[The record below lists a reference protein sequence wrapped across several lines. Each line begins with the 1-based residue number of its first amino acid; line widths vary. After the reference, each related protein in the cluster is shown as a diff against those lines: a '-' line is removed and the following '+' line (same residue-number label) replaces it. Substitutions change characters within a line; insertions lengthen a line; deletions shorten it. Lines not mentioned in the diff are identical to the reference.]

1 MALFAGHGERVA
13 DFATRYVV
21 QTKGRWA
28 GEPLKLERWQRSFLD
43 ELFLVDGDGRRV
55 YREALLGVGRKNGK
69 STLAAAIALYGLL
82 GLGEEGAEV
91 YSAAA
96 SRDQA
101 RVVFDQAAA
110 FVEASPLLRD
120 WLKPM
125 RSAIVCE
132 STGGVYRVLS
142 SDGPL
147 QHGLNPSLVVIDEL
161 WAHKSPELFYAL
173 TTGQLARLDPLV
185 VSITTAGW
193 DRDTIAW
200 QAYER
205 GRALADQGADAMR
218 AERFLFRWF
227 EAPDGCRVD
236 DPEAWAAANPS
247 SWVDHDDLA
256 REARRLPEPVF
267 RRLHLNQWTDS
278 EDSWVSAG
286 DWDACRGDVRL
297 DEADELWVGVDIGVK
312 RDSSAIVEAGWVE
325 DRLHVRATVLT
336 PSPGRPVA
344 VADVRELV
352 AGMAGD
358 RVREIDFD
366 PHAFRESAQELEER
380 GLPMVEFAPNNA
392 RMVPASEKLYE
403 LIRER
408 RLVHDG
414 DPVLRSHILAA
425 EAQMTERGQRIS
437 KRKSRAHIDACM
449 ALAYAADRAADQS
462 PPADDFIWE
471 VFR

>member
-1 MALFAGHGERVA
+1 MAVYSGHGKRVA
-13 DFATRYVV
+13 DFAEKYVV

-28 GEPLKLERWQRSFLD
+28 GEPLALETWQRSFLD
-43 ELFLVDGDGRRV
+43 ELFLVDEEGRRI
-55 YREALLGVGRKNGK
+55 YREALLGVARKGGK
-69 STLAAAIALYGLL
+69 STLAAAIGLYGLL
-82 GLGEEGAEV
+82 GLGEQGAEV

-96 SRDQA
+96 SKDQA
-101 RVVFDQAAA
+101 RAVFDQARG

-132 STGGVYRVLS
+132 STGGVYKVLS

-161 WAHKSPELFYAL
+161 WAHKDPELYYAL
-173 TTGQLARLDPLV
+173 TTGQLAREEPLI
-185 VSITTAGW
+185 VSITTAGF

-205 GRALADQGADAMR
+205 GRKLADQGAEAMR
-218 AERFLFRWF
+218 DERFLFRWF
-227 EAPDGCRVD
+227 EAPEGCEVD

-247 SWVDHDDLA
+247 SWIDHDDLA

-278 EDSWVSAG
+278 VDSWVSAS
-286 DWDACRGDVRL
+286 DWDACKGEVRL
-297 DEADELWVGVDIGVK
+297 DDAPDLWIGVDIGVK
-312 RDSSAIVEAGWVE
+312 RDSSAVVEVGWVE
-325 DRLHVRATVLT
+325 DKLHVRSRVLT
-336 PSPGRPVA
+336 PEPGRPVA
-344 VADVRELV
+344 VADVKELV
-352 AGMAGD
+352 AGMGGD
-358 RVREIDFD
+358 RLQEVVYD
-366 PHAFRESAQELEER
+366 PNAFRESAQELEER
-380 GLPMVEFAPNNA
+380 GLVMVEFPPNHA

-414 DPVLRSHILAA
+414 DPVLRSHVLASV
-425 EAQMTERGQRIS
+425 AQLTERGQRIS

-449 ALAYAADRAADQS
+449 ALAYAADRATAFD
-462 PPADDFIWE
+462 PPPELIPFI
-471 VFR
+471 VV